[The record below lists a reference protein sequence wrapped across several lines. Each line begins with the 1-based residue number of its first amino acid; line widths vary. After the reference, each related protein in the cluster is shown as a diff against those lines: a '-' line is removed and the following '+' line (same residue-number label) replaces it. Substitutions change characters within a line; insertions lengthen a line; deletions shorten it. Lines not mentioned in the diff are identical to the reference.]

1 VSLRRR
7 GRRSLQQETA
17 EMNVTAFMNLM
28 VALVPFLLIMAVF
41 SRITILELN
50 LPSGDA
56 KPADDQAA
64 LGLEVVVRHDG
75 IDVTGR
81 RSGLIEHVD
90 GGEHGYDLKGL
101 SAVLKRIKGRYPDK
115 TDATILLEPDISYQD
130 VVAVMDTVRVAKVT
144 QAGSLVS
151 AELFPDISIGDAPK
165 ESTQ

>member
-1 VSLRRR
+1 MSLRRR

-56 KPADDQAA
+56 GAGDDQPA
-64 LGLEVVVRHDG
+64 LRLEVVVRHGG
-75 IDVTGR
+75 IDVAGR
-81 RSGLIEHVD
+81 RIGLIEHVD
-90 GGEHGYDLKGL
+90 GNEQGYDLKAL
-101 SAVLKRIKGRYPDK
+101 STVLKRIKGRYPDK
-115 TDATILLEPDISYQD
+115 TDATILLEPDIPYQD
-130 VVAVMDTVRVAKVT
+130 VVAVMDAVRVARVT

-151 AELFPDISIGDAPK
+151 AELFPDISIGDAP
-165 ESTQ
+165 EEATQ